1 MKKFL
6 PHIALGLFVA
16 QLLLMLVSWI
26 YSAALPMSGVR
37 SLLSGEGL
45 RWLMGHYADVLATPW
60 LVWLLLWAMAW
71 GVLRRS
77 GLLAW
82 RRGYREK
89 QARWITLL
97 LLLVLV
103 AAELLLTMTPQAVL
117 LSVTGH
123 LWPSPFS
130 QSLVPF
136 TAFSVLVLGVCY
148 GMLAGPLSSLRQVY
162 EAILDGLRAAAPL
175 VLFYVLLM
183 QLYASLRFVLG

>member
-6 PHIALGLFVA
+6 PHIALGLFAA
-16 QLLLMLVSWI
+16 QLLLMLGSWI

-77 GLLAW
+77 GLLSW
-82 RRGYREK
+82 RQGFREQ
-89 QARWITLL
+89 QARWLTLL
-97 LLLVLV
+97 LLVVLV
-103 AAELLLTMTPQAVL
+103 VAVVLLTLTPQAVL
-117 LSVTGH
+117 LSVTGR

-136 TAFSVLVLGVCY
+136 SAFAVLLLGVCY

-162 EAILDGLRAAAPL
+162 GAILDGLRAAAPL
-175 VLFYVLLM
+175 LLFYVLVV
-183 QLYASLRFVLG
+183 QLLASLRFVLG

>member
-1 MKKFL
+1 MKRYL
-6 PHIALGLFVA
+6 PHIALGLFAA

-26 YSAALPMSGVR
+26 CSAALPLSGVR
-37 SLLSGEGL
+37 SLLSSEGL

-77 GLLAW
+77 GLLSW

-89 QARWITLL
+89 QARFMTLL
-97 LLLVLV
+97 LLVVLV
-103 AAELLLTMTPQAVL
+103 VAELLLTMTPQAIL

-136 TAFSVLVLGVCY
+136 TAFSVLLLGVCY

-162 EAILDGLRAAAPL
+162 DAVLDGLRSAAPWL
-175 VLFYVLLM
+175 LFYVLLM
-183 QLYASLRFVLG
+183 QLYASVRYVLG